1 MTSMC
6 PRCGKN
12 NYGDVQKCSF
22 CGSPLVF
29 IPGVEIEEIS
39 QEDIQEKMDKM
50 KVSRIRNPFFIG
62 AGGAVTVIGLFIAI
76 TVFLI
81 IMLVVF
87 DPGDVSP
94 YYNDGMHYGVPG
106 GEEYIFGEITSI
118 KAEDETYW
126 VDDISHGYEGETAY
140 EISGDGVDGRA
151 NAQDKKQ
158 SALEPDTWI
167 YSDEEFG
174 ERGDRVLIKVS
185 NEQNEYGEARAVY
198 SNKAPWGG
206 SGWFTGGWIFALPGI
221 LVTLA
226 GGAMLITGIIG
237 RSDRSMERL
246 MEEDKDLRRQQIMLR
261 EAARKKMEEK
271 HRSQQWSNYDNSPRI
286 TEGGQVDQN
295 LGNVPVGEAVPPT
308 AIPQE
313 IMGSEQVIPGQVP
326 AQPPQPA
333 PQTVQPQAT
342 PQPVQPQAVA
352 PQYQAPLQPQAAAP
366 QYAAPPP
373 VTGQPPEQQ

>member
-1 MTSMC
+1 MTSRC

-29 IPGVEIEEIS
+29 IPGEKIEEIS

-76 TVFLI
+76 AVFLI
-81 IMLVVF
+81 VMLVVF

-94 YYNDGMHYGVPG
+94 YYDDGMHYGVPG
-106 GEEYIFGEITSI
+106 GEEYIFGEITN
-118 KAEDETYW
+118 KRTDEETPW
-126 VDDISHGYEGETAY
+126 INDDSHGYTDDDGGAYTAY
-140 EISGDGVDGRA
+140 QIGGAEDDGRP
-151 NAQDKKQ
+151 NAQDKRNA
-158 SALEPDTWI
+158 ALEPDTWI
-167 YSDEEFG
+167 YSDEDL
-174 ERGDRVLIKVS
+174 GDIGDKVLIKV
-185 NEQNEYGEARAVY
+185 EVKQNEYGEARAVFK
-198 SNKAPWGG
+198 NRAWWG
-206 SGWFTGGWIFALPGI
+206 SHGWFSGGWIFALPGI
-221 LVTLA
+221 LITLA
-226 GGAMLITGIIG
+226 GGAMLTIGMVG

-246 MEEDKDLRRQQIMLR
+246 MEEDSDLRKQQIMLR

-271 HRSQQWSNYDNSPRI
+271 QRSQQWSNYDNSPRI
-286 TEGGQVDQN
+286 AEDGQVDQDP
-295 LGNVPVGEAVPPT
+295 GNVPVGETVPPT

-313 IMGSEQVIPGQVP
+313 IMGSEQGQVP

-333 PQTVQPQAT
+333 PQSVRSQAT
-342 PQPVQPQAVA
+342 PQPAQPQAVA
-352 PQYQAPLQPQAAAP
+352 PQYQ
-366 QYAAPPP
+366 APPP